1 MDRAAARRIL
11 LERIYDKMTDEE
23 KRTFVLMTMQD
34 KSADE
39 ILRAIRTNQQHLE
52 RLVRHAEKD
61 RWYVSFGSD
70 VAANV
75 ITTSAFWLLS
85 KIFVKK

>member
-85 KIFVKK
+85 RIFVKK